1 MNIKSNKQNLNY
13 KLTPNQI
20 QKYSRHIIM
29 PQIGSIGQRKL
40 LNSKVLII
48 GAGGLG
54 SPISIYLT
62 LAGVGTIGIIDM
74 DIVDISN
81 LQRQIL
87 HKESNIGEKKINSAK
102 KTLLAYNKDLNLITF
117 DATLNSNN
125 AINIFSQFD
134 IIINGADNF
143 PARYLACDAAYLT
156 NKPLVDGS
164 ILLFEGQL
172 STYIPKKGCY
182 RCLFPEPPPPG
193 EVPSCA
199 EAGVLGVM
207 PGVVGTIQA
216 TEAVKFIMG
225 IGDPLIGRLLLIDG
239 LSMEFRVV
247 KTKRNIACPL
257 CGDNPTISQLID
269 YEEFCGIPTS

>member
-1 MNIKSNKQNLNY
+1 
-13 KLTPNQI
+13 
-20 QKYSRHIIM
+20 M

-87 HKESNIGEKKINSAK
+87 HKENNIGEKKIDSAK
-102 KTLLAYNKDLNLITF
+102 KTLLAYNKDLKLITF
-117 DATLNSNN
+117 DATLNSEN

-143 PARYLACDAAYLT
+143 PARYLTCDAAYLT
-156 NKPLVDGS
+156 NKPLVD
-164 ILLFEGQL
+164 L
-172 STYIPKKGCY
+172 S
-182 RCLFPEPPPPG
+182 
-193 EVPSCA
+193 
-199 EAGVLGVM
+199 
-207 PGVVGTIQA
+207 
-216 TEAVKFIMG
+216 
-225 IGDPLIGRLLLIDG
+225 LIHI
-239 LSMEFRVV
+239 
-247 KTKRNIACPL
+247 
-257 CGDNPTISQLID
+257 
-269 YEEFCGIPTS
+269 

>member
-87 HKESNIGEKKINSAK
+87 HKENNIGEKKIDSAK
-102 KTLLAYNKDLNLITF
+102 KTLLEYNKDLNLITF

-182 RCLFPEPPPPG
+182 RCLFPEPPKPG

-199 EAGVLGVM
+199 EAGVLGM
-207 PGVVGTIQA
+207 LPGIVGSIQA
-216 TEAVKFIMG
+216 TEATKLILN
-225 IGDPLIGRLLLIDG
+225 IGESLQGKLLLVDA
-239 LSMEFRVV
+239 LNMDFRTIKLRKNKNCV
-247 KTKRNIACPL
+247 L
-257 CGDNPTISQLID
+257 CGESPTIKKLID
-269 YEEFCGIPTS
+269 YDAFCGIN

>member
-1 MNIKSNKQNLNY
+1 MNIKSDNQNLNY

-87 HKESNIGEKKINSAK
+87 HKENNIGEKKIDSAK

-125 AINIFSQFD
+125 AINIFSMMALED
-134 IIINGADNF
+134 II
-143 PARYLACDAAYLT
+143 
-156 NKPLVDGS
+156 
-164 ILLFEGQL
+164 LL
-172 STYIPKKGCY
+172 S
-182 RCLFPEPPPPG
+182 
-193 EVPSCA
+193 
-199 EAGVLGVM
+199 
-207 PGVVGTIQA
+207 
-216 TEAVKFIMG
+216 
-225 IGDPLIGRLLLIDG
+225 
-239 LSMEFRVV
+239 
-247 KTKRNIACPL
+247 
-257 CGDNPTISQLID
+257 
-269 YEEFCGIPTS
+269 

>member
-1 MNIKSNKQNLNY
+1 MKTNNKNSDLNY
-13 KLTPNQI
+13 RLTPNQI

-62 LAGVGTIGIIDM
+62 LAGVGTIGIMDM
-74 DIVDISN
+74 DTVEASN

-87 HKESNIGEKKINSAK
+87 HYENDIGTKKTESAK
-102 KTLLAYNKDLNLITF
+102 KTLLSYNSDLNLNTY
-117 DATLNSNN
+117 DEPLSSKN
-125 AINIFSQFD
+125 ALSIFSEYD

-143 PARYLACDAAYLT
+143 PARYLACDAAYISK
-156 NKPLVDGS
+156 KPLVDGS

-172 STYIPKKGCY
+172 STYIPDSGCY
-182 RCLFPEPPPPG
+182 RCLFPEPPKPG

-199 EAGVLGVM
+199 EVGVLGIL
-207 PGVVGTIQA
+207 PGIVGSIQA
-216 TEAVKFIMG
+216 TETIKLILG
-225 IGDPLIGRLLLIDG
+225 IGKILQNKLLLVDA
-239 LSMEFRVV
+239 LSMEF
-247 KTKRNIACPL
+247 KTIKFNKNPKCIL
-257 CGDNPTISQLID
+257 CGTSPEVTQLID
-269 YEEFCGIPTS
+269 YEQFCGF

>member
-1 MNIKSNKQNLNY
+1 MKTNNKNSDLNY
-13 KLTPNQI
+13 RLTPNQI

-62 LAGVGTIGIIDM
+62 LAGVGTLGIMDM
-74 DIVDISN
+74 DTVETSN

-87 HKESNIGEKKINSAK
+87 HYENDIGTKKTESAK
-102 KTLLAYNKDLNLITF
+102 KTLLSYNSDLNLNTY
-117 DATLNSNN
+117 DEPLSSKN
-125 AINIFSQFD
+125 ALNIFSKYD

-143 PARYLACDAAYLT
+143 PARYLACDAAYISK
-156 NKPLVDGS
+156 KPLVDGS

-172 STYIPKKGCY
+172 STYIPDSGCY
-182 RCLFPEPPPPG
+182 RCLFPVPPKPG

-199 EAGVLGVM
+199 EVGVLGVL
-207 PGVVGTIQA
+207 PGIVGSIQA
-216 TEAVKFIMG
+216 TETIKLILG
-225 IGDPLIGRLLLIDG
+225 IGKILKNKLLLVDA
-239 LSMEFRVV
+239 LSMEF
-247 KTKRNIACPL
+247 KTIKFNKNSKCVL
-257 CGDNPTISQLID
+257 CGTSPEVTELID
-269 YEEFCGIPTS
+269 YEQFCGF